1 MIVAEVVGRV
11 WNDREVAG
19 LRGSRL
25 LLVRDLAA
33 ADAQFVAVDL
43 IEVGAGDVVLVAQEE
58 AAQAAA
64 GAPVDAAIVARVAGA
79 DELPGQATGAAASK
93 PPAP

>member
-1 MIVAEVVGRV
+1 MILAEVVGRV
-11 WNDREVAG
+11 WNDREIAG

-25 LLVRDLAA
+25 LLVRDLD
-33 ADAQFVAVDL
+33 ADAQLVAVDL
-43 IEVGAGDVVLVAQEE
+43 IEVGAGDLVLVAQEE

-64 GAPVDAAIVARVAGA
+64 GAPVDAAVVARVAGA
-79 DELPGQATGAAASK
+79 DELPGQAAGAAAST

>member
-1 MIVAEVVGRV
+1 MILGEVVGRV

-33 ADAQFVAVDL
+33 DAHVVAVDL
-43 IEVGAGDVVLVAQEE
+43 VEVGTGDVVLVAQEE

-64 GAPVDAAIVARVAGA
+64 GAPVDAAVVALVAGA
-79 DELPGQATGAAASK
+79 DELPGREERARAGKPAS
-93 PPAP
+93 P

>member
-1 MIVAEVVGRV
+1 MILAEVVGRV

-25 LLVRDLAA
+25 LLVRDLS
-33 ADAQFVAVDL
+33 ADAQLVAVDL

-64 GAPVDAAIVARVAGA
+64 GAPVDAAVVARVAGA
-79 DELPGQATGAAASK
+79 DELPGQAAGTAASK
-93 PPAP
+93 PSAP